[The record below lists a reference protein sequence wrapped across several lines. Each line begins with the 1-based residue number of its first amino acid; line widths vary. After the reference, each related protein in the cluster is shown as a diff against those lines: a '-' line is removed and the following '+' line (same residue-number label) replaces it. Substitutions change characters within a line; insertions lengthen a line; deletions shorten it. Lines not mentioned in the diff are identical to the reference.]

1 MTPQLA
7 IVALLGLGVV
17 AVVGVRPVWVVL
29 ATGVF
34 LFVQSAV
41 IRLDAM
47 PNQVAQVFART
58 DEAVLLLLV
67 VRTIVVL
74 LRGPRDVRRSIP
86 GALVALAAFIAIG
99 IVGALVNAVPFL
111 TAGAGIYLAVKAG
124 LWLYVA
130 RFLDI
135 SGRTVVAYGYL
146 IAGMFAGTL
155 VIALLQLAGV
165 VMPWQPNV
173 RPISGEFAATSIWSQ
188 HTVFGSSVAI
198 AIGLGVF
205 AVRLPGERIMGYGM
219 AAVGVAGVILSSVRR
234 LLVSLPLAAVATL
247 AMACP
252 AELRDW
258 LHRTREIR
266 RPSTVGIIVIVI
278 AVAGGVITWRRT
290 PGSSTWSMPATGTD
304 ISCTA
309 APGILSVALRSLVVV
324 RGPTG
329 RIHRSSS
336 RVRRM
341 PRSGFTCGPA

>member
-135 SGRTVVAYGYL
+135 SGRTVVAYGY
-146 IAGMFAGTL
+146 
-155 VIALLQLAGV
+155 
-165 VMPWQPNV
+165 
-173 RPISGEFAATSIWSQ
+173 R
-188 HTVFGSSVAI
+188 H
-198 AIGLGVF
+198 
-205 AVRLPGERIMGYGM
+205 
-219 AAVGVAGVILSSVRR
+219 VRR
-234 LLVSLPLAAVATL
+234 NAGDRPAPARWGRDAVA
-247 AMACP
+247 AQCP
-252 AELRDW
+252 ADLR
-258 LHRTREIR
+258 
-266 RPSTVGIIVIVI
+266 
-278 AVAGGVITWRRT
+278 
-290 PGSSTWSMPATGTD
+290 
-304 ISCTA
+304 
-309 APGILSVALRSLVVV
+309 
-324 RGPTG
+324 
-329 RIHRSSS
+329 
-336 RVRRM
+336 
-341 PRSGFTCGPA
+341 